1 MTSENNNDFVHKF
14 YKVIMPKIYGIGA
27 SIVIFGAMF
36 KLLNW
41 AGGAFMLGLG
51 LTTEAII
58 FILSSFEP
66 QEQEVDWTRA
76 YPELK
81 EDYVGPLGVSRQQG
95 QSAESISGKLDE
107 LFAQAKIDGAL
118 IDKLGNGMKS
128 LAESTQH
135 IASLT
140 HTAQATQQFTIHLER
155 ASENLENI
163 YEAQSGLL
171 QAMKQLDGLAQY
183 TQGFHEGLQNI
194 TETLGR
200 ANAMYT
206 TELQDVNQRLEGT
219 KTAYASLTETIYQ
232 LQTASSQT
240 ENFRAELAALN
251 EKLSSLNNV
260 YGNMLIALKS

>member
-1 MTSENNNDFVHKF
+1 MTIENNNNFVHKF

-41 AGGAFMLGLG
+41 PGGAFMLGLG

-66 QEQEVDWTRA
+66 QEKEVDWTRA

-81 EDYVGPLGVSRQQG
+81 EDYEGPLGVARQQS
-95 QSAESISGKLDE
+95 QSHESISGKLDE
-107 LFAQAKIDGAL
+107 LFAQARIDGAL

-140 HTAQATQQFTIHLER
+140 HTAQATQQFTINLER
-155 ASENLENI
+155 ASENLATL
-163 YEAQSGLL
+163 YGTQSGLL
-171 QAMKQLDGLAQY
+171 DAMKKLDGLAQY
-183 TQGFHEGLQNI
+183 TQGFYEGLQNI
-194 TETLGR
+194 TETLSKT
-200 ANAMYT
+200 NNMYA
-206 TELQDVNQRLEGT
+206 TELQDINQRLEGT
-219 KTAYASLTETIYQ
+219 KTAYASLTDTIYQ

-240 ENFRAELAALN
+240 ENFSAELAALN
-251 EKLSSLNNV
+251 EKLSALNNV
-260 YGNMLIALKS
+260 YGNMLTALKS

>member
-1 MTSENNNDFVHKF
+1 
-14 YKVIMPKIYGIGA
+14 MPKIYGIGA

-41 AGGAFMLGLG
+41 PGGALMLGLG
-51 LTTEAII
+51 LTTEAVI

-66 QEQEVDWTRA
+66 QEKEVDWTRV

-81 EDYVGPLGVSRQQG
+81 EDYEGPLGLFRHQG
-95 QSAESISGKLDE
+95 QSEESISGKLDE

-140 HTAQATQQFTIHLER
+140 HTAQATQQFTTNLER

-163 YEAQSGLL
+163 YEAQTGLL
-171 QAMKQLDGLAQY
+171 QAIKKLNDLAQY
-183 TQGFHEGLQNI
+183 TQGFQEGLQNI
-194 TETLGR
+194 TETLGK
-200 ANAMYT
+200 ANTLYT
-206 TELQDVNQRLEGT
+206 TQLQDINQQLEGT
-219 KTAYASLTETIYQ
+219 KTAYASLTDTIDQ
-232 LQTASSQT
+232 LQSASSQT

>member
-1 MTSENNNDFVHKF
+1 MVENNNSFVHKF
-14 YKVIMPKIYGIGA
+14 YKDIMPKIYGIGA
-27 SIVIFGAMF
+27 SVVILGAMF

-41 AGGAFMLGLG
+41 AGGALMLGVG

-58 FILSSFEP
+58 FFLSSFEP
-66 QEQEVDWTRA
+66 QIKEIDWSRA

-81 EDYVGPLGVSRQQG
+81 EDYEGPIGASRKQG
-95 QSAESISGKLDE
+95 QSGDSISGKLDE

-140 HTAQATQQFTIHLER
+140 HTAQATHNFTNNLEK
-155 ASENLENI
+155 ASENLESI
-163 YEAQSGLL
+163 YGAQSSLL
-171 QAMKQLDGLAQY
+171 QVMQKLDGMTQH

-200 ANAMYT
+200 ANAVYSA
-206 TELQDVNQRLEGT
+206 EIQDINQRLEGT
-219 KTAYASLTETIYQ
+219 KAAYTSLTQNIYQ

-240 ENFRAELAALN
+240 EDFRAQLTALN

-260 YGNMLIALKS
+260 YGNMLTALKS